1 MRSNISSANAR
12 APGFLLRP
20 GPSTTASARSIAA
33 SAGSAASALSAP
45 SASGRP
51 IIIASSSR
59 TVNDSSSDA
68 GPPTVT

>member
-12 APGFLLRP
+12 APGFLLSP
-20 GPSTTASARSIAA
+20 GPSTTASARSIAL

-45 SASGRP
+45 SVSGSP
-51 IIIASSSR
+51 TIIASRSL
-59 TVNDSSSDA
+59 TVNDSSRHA